1 MSGFGGRSR
10 GRAALLGALGAC
22 LASPALAEDRFELE
36 NFRPMPNQG
45 DHFLSN
51 MSARP
56 TPHGQWTLELFGS
69 FADDP
74 LVAVS
79 AATDKRLGSIVST
92 QIVGRLLGSISLWDR
107 FELGLDVP
115 VIASQDGDKPIPG
128 LADSELPNHDLGI
141 GDVRLVPRLTL
152 FSTETATDPSG
163 FSIALAAA
171 TFLPTGNA
179 ENYQGDGGVRV
190 EPRLALDYALKSGVR
205 LNANVGY
212 MLRPEHTAFRNLQ
225 VSDELTW
232 GAALDLPLGT
242 PKVHLVPEVFGGAAL
257 EGDSIDAEEMP
268 IEVVAGLKIL
278 PTESFIITLGGG
290 AGVVQGFGTPDYRAF
305 FGLSYRHKPDSDPD
319 GDGILGDADQCPD
332 EAEDK
337 DGFED
342 SNGCPDLDNDQD
354 GIADTADQCPNEAED
369 KDAFEDENGC
379 PDPDNDND
387 GIEDGADQCPLEAED
402 KDGFEDENGCPD
414 NDNDGDGLS
423 DKDDKCP
430 MNPED
435 KDDFQDHDGCPDPDN
450 DNDGIVDGED
460 KCPSSPRPSTAWMIR
475 TAAPTRAARSS

>member
-74 LVAVS
+74 GLVGAPPPTS
-79 AATDKRLGSIVST
+79 AWAPSSAPRSWAACSAPSASGTASSSASTSRSSRRRTATSPSRAWPTASCPT
-92 QIVGRLLGSISLWDR
+92 MIS
-107 FELGLDVP
+107 
-115 VIASQDGDKPIPG
+115 
-128 LADSELPNHDLGI
+128 GI
-141 GDVRLVPRLTL
+141 GDVRPVPRLTL

-232 GAALDLPLGT
+232 GAALDLPSARPRSTSCLRS
-242 PKVHLVPEVFGGAAL
+242 GGAAL

-268 IEVVAGLKIL
+268 IEVVAGLKIP

-290 AGVVQGFGTPDYRAF
+290 AGVVQGFGTPDYRAS
-305 FGLSYRHKPDSDPD
+305 LRPELPPQARQRPRRRRHP
-319 GDGILGDADQCPD
+319 G
-332 EAEDK
+332 
-337 DGFED
+337 
-342 SNGCPDLDNDQD
+342 
-354 GIADTADQCPNEAED
+354 
-369 KDAFEDENGC
+369 
-379 PDPDNDND
+379 
-387 GIEDGADQCPLEAED
+387 
-402 KDGFEDENGCPD
+402 
-414 NDNDGDGLS
+414 
-423 DKDDKCP
+423 
-430 MNPED
+430 
-435 KDDFQDHDGCPDPDN
+435 
-450 DNDGIVDGED
+450 
-460 KCPSSPRPSTAWMIR
+460 
-475 TAAPTRAARSS
+475 